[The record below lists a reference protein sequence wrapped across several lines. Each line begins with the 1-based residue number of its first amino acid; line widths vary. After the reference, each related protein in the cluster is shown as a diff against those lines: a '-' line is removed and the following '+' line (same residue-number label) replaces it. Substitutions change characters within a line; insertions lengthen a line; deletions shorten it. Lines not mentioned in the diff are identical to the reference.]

1 MIRDFECSFTDVRGQ
16 QAAFV
21 DMTGVGSSNFTQGV
35 ALAPNSIDMGPFG
48 SMLTELSP
56 NDQVLMERY
65 PELLVRELGQSIAL
79 VIQWLQAPVA
89 SIGTTATV
97 RMQLVTG
104 TDKDQFNNV
113 PETAVIVDLGA
124 IPTTAFSNGTR
135 QVQRLPGSNAYR
147 QYLAVQAL
155 VTGGPLTAGRFMAWL
170 GLDVDSEISG
180 YANGVLVK

>member
-16 QAAFV
+16 QAAYV
-21 DMTGVGSSNFTQGV
+21 DLTGAMGTNLGPGTV
-35 ALAPNSIDMGPFG
+35 LAPNSVDVGPFG
-48 SMLTELSP
+48 SLLTELSA

-155 VTGGPLTAGRFMAWL
+155 VTGGPLTAGQFMAWL
-170 GLDVDSEISG
+170 GLDVDSPIMG
-180 YANGVLVK
+180 YAEGVLIK